1 VQEAFQERLH
11 DLRLYHSRLSEALS
25 SINREI
31 SGLSADL
38 EATKAFMNSRFGW
51 PITVNIKNREFRDGR
66 LGIELVEDNVEEE
79 LELERQVLESVKQD
93 NFDMLVSEAED
104 LLVLMKTKAG
114 ELARDIGRK
123 SAAIKVDER
132 NSKMRLGEKGSGL
145 FLPDVVRK
153 PGDSLET
160 SEWTEVCELLL
171 TESTEA
177 YKDAGDL
184 REKMKTSATLSDQLV
199 KEHESAVNKS
209 FAGHLIELN
218 NARENSAALL
228 KENKEAIFDCEQ
240 EIDMLRTKLDE
251 QVEPLQRATTRL
263 HDRRKRPDVER
274 TCDIVHQSLVQEVAE
289 IDGVCTALTGELEM
303 AEANLAELR
312 KVEGILEEDF
322 AMKSKSINIDQKCMK
337 LRSFLSDSA
346 DPQKVKMM
354 QRGGSWIE
362 WGLRWASA

>member
-1 VQEAFQERLH
+1 
-11 DLRLYHSRLSEALS
+11 
-25 SINREI
+25 
-31 SGLSADL
+31 
-38 EATKAFMNSRFGW
+38 MNSRFGW
-51 PITVNIKNREFRDGR
+51 PITVNAKNREFRDAR
-66 LGIELVEDNVEEE
+66 LGIELVDDNVEKE
-79 LELERQVLESVKQD
+79 LELERQVLESVKQE

-114 ELARDIGRK
+114 ELAADIGRK
-123 SAAIKVDER
+123 SAAIKVDSR

-153 PGDSLET
+153 PADSLET
-160 SEWTEVCELLL
+160 AEWTEVCELLL
-171 TESTEA
+171 KESTEA

-184 REKMKTSATLSDQLV
+184 REKMKTSASLSDQLV
-199 KEHESAVNKS
+199 KEHESAVNKA
-209 FAGHLIELN
+209 FAEHLVELN
-218 NARENSAALL
+218 NARDGSGGLL
-228 KENKEAIFDCEQ
+228 KENKAAIANSTY
-240 EIDMLRTKLDE
+240 EIDQLREKLDA
-251 QVEPLQRATTRL
+251 QVGPLQRATTRL

-322 AMKSKSINIDQKCMK
+322 AMKTKSINIDQKCAR
-337 LRSFLSDSA
+337 LRSFLADSA
-346 DPQKVKMM
+346 DPQRVKMM
-354 QRGGSWIE
+354 QRGGTWIE